1 MKFLDRITKRF
12 ATKAS
17 TAVKTEVKKTIID
30 LIPTALAIAAA
41 AIGVAIFKSAVNEP
55 EEIAPSFST
64 HTTNNYF
71 FRDMSEESIRR
82 LMEGK

>member
-1 MKFLDRITKRF
+1 MKFLDKITQRF

-41 AIGVAIFKSAVNEP
+41 AIGVAIFKSAVVEP
-55 EEIAPSFST
+55 EEMTPTFTT